1 MATSFR
7 RETHSGS
14 GTMPIKKATGA
25 ILGMTALC
33 FMSTFFLGLAATD
46 PAVAFGVCVKIW
58 RRRHAAEDHLPP
70 SGSSGHLGLPCAG
83 P

>member
-46 PAVAFGVCVKIW
+46 PAVAFGVCV
-58 RRRHAAEDHLPP
+58 RLRPLHAAEDHLPP
-70 SGSSGHLGLPCAG
+70 SGALAPGLPCAG